1 MANDT
6 KKTPLPQTA
15 RERQGAEPPGWEDWG
30 HPCSACS
37 DTNLCRENAGRAYRR
52 GRGCEARAI
61 LSEALLRAMLDV
73 GYANCFA
80 ILMPVA

>member
-6 KKTPLPQTA
+6 KKTALPQTA

-37 DTNLCRENAGRAYRR
+37 DANLCRENAGAHTAA
-52 GRGCEARAI
+52 GVVAKARAV

-80 ILMPVA
+80 MLMPVA